1 MTKDIKAKILFQLS
15 LAVAS
20 KFEQK
25 IEVDYVD
32 ESTWL
37 FVLCENIIELVTQ
50 NISEPDKAQADS
62 KEQMIVS

>member
-1 MTKDIKAKILFQLS
+1 MTKDTKGKILFQLS

-20 KFEQK
+20 KFQQK
-25 IEVDYVD
+25 IEVEYVD

-37 FVLCENIIELVTQ
+37 FVLCENIKNLVTQ

>member
-1 MTKDIKAKILFQLS
+1 MTKDTKEKILFQLS

-20 KFEQK
+20 KFRQK
-25 IEVDYVD
+25 IEVEYVD

-37 FVLCENIIELVTQ
+37 FVLCENIKKLVTQ